1 MAEVIAQTWLPLG
14 APVIAKLAFVADL
27 VARAEP

>member
-1 MAEVIAQTWLPLG
+1 MGRSDLYPFVLG

-27 VARAEP
+27 VAEAGPV